1 MVIKLMTL
9 ILNHTDSINSMQA
22 QQEEFKVQRSK
33 LTLIRQLKVIQP
45 LGTWNLLRAKSAL
58 LQRKQISLLW

>member
-22 QQEEFKVQRSK
+22 QQEEFKVQRRK
-33 LTLIRQLKVIQP
+33 LALIRELKDI
-45 LGTWNLLRAKSAL
+45 
-58 LQRKQISLLW
+58 